1 MIVIITEEPELLA
14 SQLGNFQAF
23 ERLILIYEALAHFL
37 EGKSNY
43 LYYRD
48 YAYFECRH
56 K

>member
-1 MIVIITEEPELLA
+1 MIVIITEFELKLA
-14 SQLGNFQAF
+14 SQLRNFQAF

-48 YAYFECRH
+48 YAYFECRR